1 MYWTQ
6 EEELELVEMV
16 RQGRSLEDIVE
27 RFHRSPEAVMLKVK
41 RLGLVLPQSVE
52 ASLAATAQV
61 KPLTAVEDLID
72 YEEAMRMLLGA
83 LKRLGE
89 VDVDRQELKK
99 FRLIISGLKA
109 YCSMWLTLQDLA
121 AVEEKVKSLSLTVM
135 GLVELKR
142 SIESQG
148 DEVKGKT
155 CMSWSSTSV
164 SRLDFD
170 SVEAKGALRGRRFE
184 GVPQERVSAYNVSGE
199 KKASFRRKPLCF
211 IRLEGSNGPI

>member
-1 MYWTQ
+1 MMYWTE
-6 EEELELVEMV
+6 EEELELAEMV
-16 RQGRSLEDIVE
+16 RQGISLEEIVD

-61 KPLTAVEDLID
+61 KPLRAVEDLID

-121 AVEEKVKSLSLTVM
+121 AVEEKVKSVSLMVI
-135 GLVELKR
+135 ELMEYNLMDAKTEEEKAR
-142 SIESQG
+142 WRAEIEKMRADLG
-148 DEVKGKT
+148 EEDKKFRV
-155 CMSWSSTSV
+155 W
-164 SRLDFD
+164 
-170 SVEAKGALRGRRFE
+170 GRRAFLN
-184 GVPQERVSAYNVSGE
+184 PKAMKSRVRPA
-199 KKASFRRKPLCF
+199 
-211 IRLEGSNGPI
+211 